1 MKRTVNLKR
10 YIEDCIRNRA
20 RRRRLCVLLGVLC
33 LALALGVMDR
43 LMKPAITV
51 TARPECGREEH
62 VHGEACYTRTL
73 VCGLDEGEG
82 HTHGEDCYAS
92 VLSCGKEEHTHDASC
107 YPEELA
113 EQTLEPEATIEVTV
127 TAEPEE
133 TIEATVTA
141 EPGETAEVIAT
152 AAPEETAEA
161 TPTAAPEETAEAAGT
176 AEPEET
182 AETTAEPEQTD
193 APQVSLDPL
202 DGPMTL
208 RAGEEGVWE
217 AHAPFAERL
226 TYELTNEQGETIAQG
241 DVSEGTVRLAIDRSG
256 LYLLRVTAHEGENQ
270 AAQCLNLAVSDG
282 ELVGGVTASL
292 SCFGGDEAAFDLHF
306 EGGVQPVSCRVSI
319 WQDGEL
325 LWEGEAQDAARAATR
340 ALETVSE
347 VTAKA
352 VWTDACGQSVQAEA
366 SMPCAV
372 RKIETRAEWERSF
385 AQLEKTGEWPND
397 LLELARTQLGY
408 EESAIN
414 FVVDEEG
421 ERHGYTRY
429 GDWYGNDHAAW
440 CAMYISFCL
449 HYADVPEAYFPIE
462 ANCAKWI
469 RALDN
474 RGLYLK
480 AGEYEPK
487 PGDLVFF
494 DWGGDGV
501 SDHVGLVEKAGGKLY
516 TIEGNKENRVMR
528 AEYELN
534 DRAICGYG
542 TLNGA
547 YQRALG
553 ANATETPLPEESVEP
568 TETSVPEES
577 MEPTET
583 PAPEESMEPTETPVP
598 EETPEPGTDEWN
610 RLAARIS
617 ALEIPADADEEA
629 LAQYDAALQ
638 ETLGAVLS
646 ARENGA
652 IDEGETA
659 KLLEALILRQAGG
672 ESGRFAA
679 LRETVSGLTQPAE
692 DASADEKVEYDA
704 ALSALREQLAGAYQ
718 AGKITKCEYSLLQL
732 LLEQT
737 PECPVQCVYTALEGA
752 VRVVHDESGELG
764 QETLTARILAPE
776 EQDYARCLQELSAL
790 LAPGGE
796 GIIAQ
801 AMLLEIG
808 FTGEGGAQV
817 TLRLTGET
825 AEFPRLLVAHRGE
838 NGWEWLESERL
849 TGEDGAAYVT
859 FRAQS
864 FSPFAVVG
872 DGARLLWPQDRA
884 PEPADARRASL
895 SDGPVFLIS
904 ARLDRLILPAGT
916 REAPSALR
924 AAPRAP
930 KRTNIKTYVERNNGT
945 FTITLLNPDNTEPE
959 KDEHGNYIVTAGQE
973 YRLTLGISAPDG
985 IAPGEYEYDLPA
997 GLTVSAGS
1005 GQFVVN
1011 GVTIGTWSVD
1021 ANGHVELHFYEH
1033 SDNYTHVTI
1042 SAGMGVTF
1050 SESENPIDFDGQITV
1065 VVNKP
1070 PQGEGFTLKKRA
1082 SFIEVDGVKTQIRWT
1097 VEVKSESSTSMA
1109 GKTITDGI
1117 QENNTGNHHYTDSDR
1132 TAGILITAA
1141 APDGTEY
1148 QWTVNGSGDGLTW
1161 TEHGWQYV
1169 FPEQVV
1175 IGGQTVALGKGW
1187 NYTFSYT
1194 TTICDTATT
1203 GIVPYRN
1210 TVTSGG
1216 VKEDGYI
1223 SQNKGGIGVGD
1234 VDKGGYLNEDM
1245 FRWQIE
1251 AELGGWSG
1259 EGKYTEWKLYDW
1271 LKIKDS
1277 KGNSLPDDLPHVG
1290 REEEA
1295 GKGDFNYNRP
1305 ENLRVTLQ
1313 RNGDSPILLK
1323 PCTEAGAD
1331 DLYAYQFEMGSTKRD
1346 YSWWLRLMMRCQ
1358 CTAQTCTD
1366 WSSSWEKC
1374 RKEVNGW
1381 CTCWRE
1387 RETVQVVIEY
1397 DTPAQVAL
1405 ERYGGVG
1412 NKVRNSVELYT
1423 TGGRVSSDLR
1433 EVVVPGAFKKT
1444 LSQQPGAQNE
1454 YTAAYTVTV
1463 NEGHL
1468 DLSGQQTLVIEDQMS
1483 ETLVYVPST
1492 LAVTATDTGGSVR
1505 TLKNGADYTSVYYP
1519 ELHMLAIT
1527 VNNPGTDMY
1536 TLTYEAQIVIPEGAT
1551 NVTYHNKATIT
1562 LFGKNYTSETKPTI
1576 LADITFAAKRYQVT
1590 VQKTDL
1596 LSGAVLPGATFGL
1609 FTKDGQ
1615 EITRGET
1622 GADGRLTFQTNVTA
1636 GVILKQ
1642 HTPYYIQELSAPK
1655 GYELSDKK
1663 HWLVFCDGA
1672 QADETCESLMSQYPG
1687 MIRVP
1692 AQEGAVIP
1700 ITNRYVAYEL
1710 PQTGGSG
1717 MLCYSIGG
1725 LALMAISLLFGGARK
1740 RKGER
1745 GAGR

>member
-113 EQTLEPEATIEVTV
+113 EQTLEPEATIEATV

-133 TIEATVTA
+133 TAEATPTA
-141 EPGETAEVIAT
+141 APEAPAEVTAT

-161 TPTAAPEETAEAAGT
+161 TPTAAPEETVEATGT

-202 DGPMTL
+202 DGPVKL

-217 AHAPFAERL
+217 AHAACAERL

-494 DWGGDGV
+494 DWEGDGV
-501 SDHVGLVEKAGGKLY
+501 ADHVGLVEKVDEKLH
-516 TIEGNKENRVMR
+516 TIEGNTANRVKR
-528 AEYELN
+528 VEYEPD

-542 TLNGA
+542 WLDGA
-547 YQRALG
+547 WQRYVEEHP
-553 ANATETPLPEESVEP
+553 TETPVPEESMEP
-568 TETSVPEES
+568 TETPVPEES

-598 EETPEPGTDEWN
+598 EETLEPGTDEWN

-718 AGKITKCEYSLLQL
+718 AGEITKCEYSLLQL
-732 LLEQT
+732 LLEQA

-764 QETLTARILAPE
+764 QEALTARILAPE
-776 EQDYARCLQELSAL
+776 DEEYAARLQELTAYLAL
-790 LAPGGE
+790 ENRGAA
-796 GIIAQ
+796 AQ

-808 FTGEGGAQV
+808 FTGEGSAQV
-817 TLRLTGET
+817 TLRLTDEVAAGEN
-825 AEFPRLLVAHRGE
+825 LLAAHRGE

-849 TGEDGAAYVT
+849 TGEDGAVYVT
-859 FRAQS
+859 FRAES
-864 FSPFAVVG
+864 FSTFAVLSLSETAAEGVELKDYCAG
-872 DGARLLWPQDRA
+872 RGGEMTLELRDAQGEPLMPGEDGAYRVQADETYLLRLSVRSEAGLDAGAYRFSLPERVLTDEAEGGVWAEA
-884 PEPADARRASL
+884 PEKGAWQTDADGHCVRIALTAPEGETGLALDVPLRFSAGDEPIALSEGLEVYCEGEPVVGEPGDDAAWQALCASGYFTYWSDRLREMETSPAKAPMRRA
-895 SDGPVFLIS
+895 
-904 ARLDRLILPAGT
+904 
-916 REAPSALR
+916 E
-924 AAPRAP
+924 
-930 KRTNIKTYVERNNGT
+930 
-945 FTITLLNPDNTEPE
+945 
-959 KDEHGNYIVTAGQE
+959 TAGQE
-973 YRLTLGISAPDG
+973 GNMPSGQQIVNGGGEESKSDGVTVSKTIAGTELENVFDITLTVKTATELSTFYEDPDMAVVVVMDISNTMKDLFGNTTRYEAAMEAAEAFIDQFAESSNGVSKVGYVAFNTHGHKIFDLQSCKDKTEAERLKNTMRQETGKIMGAYVTGDRNRFTNMEAGLMMAGDMLAGAKNKNKYIIFLSDGFPTTYISSGYSGYDPYDSTGRFYDHVLNKPCLYGTSYSDEAAIRARKMAMSIKDGGTKIFTIGIDIGGQDIQTFINQSEKAAGYSVVDRTGTTYEIGGPADKGAYKKWVGEKIGSGSEYYYDSTDTAGLESAYEQIFAQIKGEIESGSEAMWVTNDPLPTVGTTKYVEFINFFDKNGALRGPLSGSNDQDGENSAAFDGENSAIKWDLKKSGFAMTPEGGRTIYSYRLTYRVRLKNEAGGFVESGTYNTNDTTTLTYQVVETQDGQTVFSKKRTIDYPIPAVKGYLAELKFRKIDGNGLAVPGAVFTLAHAAECSACRGNGSAVPLGTFTATSDASGSVSFARIPSGHTYTLTETKVPDGYRADGNTYRVQVAYDQLTVTVTAPDG
-985 IAPGEYEYDLPA
+985 SIQIWNGDGNDA
-997 GLTVSAGS
+997 
-1005 GQFVVN
+1005 VVN
-1011 GVTIGTWSVD
+1011 IGLPRLPET
-1021 ANGHVELHFYEH
+1021 GG
-1033 SDNYTHVTI
+1033 T
-1042 SAGMGVTF
+1042 G
-1050 SESENPIDFDGQITV
+1050 
-1065 VVNKP
+1065 
-1070 PQGEGFTLKKRA
+1070 TLP
-1082 SFIEVDGVKTQIRWT
+1082 
-1097 VEVKSESSTSMA
+1097 
-1109 GKTITDGI
+1109 
-1117 QENNTGNHHYTDSDR
+1117 Y
-1132 TAGILITAA
+1132 
-1141 APDGTEY
+1141 
-1148 QWTVNGSGDGLTW
+1148 
-1161 TEHGWQYV
+1161 
-1169 FPEQVV
+1169 V
-1175 IGGQTVALGKGW
+1175 IGG
-1187 NYTFSYT
+1187 F
-1194 TTICDTATT
+1194 
-1203 GIVPYRN
+1203 
-1210 TVTSGG
+1210 
-1216 VKEDGYI
+1216 
-1223 SQNKGGIGVGD
+1223 
-1234 VDKGGYLNEDM
+1234 
-1245 FRWQIE
+1245 
-1251 AELGGWSG
+1251 
-1259 EGKYTEWKLYDW
+1259 
-1271 LKIKDS
+1271 
-1277 KGNSLPDDLPHVG
+1277 
-1290 REEEA
+1290 
-1295 GKGDFNYNRP
+1295 
-1305 ENLRVTLQ
+1305 
-1313 RNGDSPILLK
+1313 
-1323 PCTEAGAD
+1323 
-1331 DLYAYQFEMGSTKRD
+1331 
-1346 YSWWLRLMMRCQ
+1346 
-1358 CTAQTCTD
+1358 
-1366 WSSSWEKC
+1366 
-1374 RKEVNGW
+1374 
-1381 CTCWRE
+1381 
-1387 RETVQVVIEY
+1387 
-1397 DTPAQVAL
+1397 
-1405 ERYGGVG
+1405 
-1412 NKVRNSVELYT
+1412 
-1423 TGGRVSSDLR
+1423 
-1433 EVVVPGAFKKT
+1433 
-1444 LSQQPGAQNE
+1444 
-1454 YTAAYTVTV
+1454 
-1463 NEGHL
+1463 
-1468 DLSGQQTLVIEDQMS
+1468 
-1483 ETLVYVPST
+1483 
-1492 LAVTATDTGGSVR
+1492 
-1505 TLKNGADYTSVYYP
+1505 
-1519 ELHMLAIT
+1519 
-1527 VNNPGTDMY
+1527 
-1536 TLTYEAQIVIPEGAT
+1536 
-1551 NVTYHNKATIT
+1551 
-1562 LFGKNYTSETKPTI
+1562 
-1576 LADITFAAKRYQVT
+1576 
-1590 VQKTDL
+1590 
-1596 LSGAVLPGATFGL
+1596 
-1609 FTKDGQ
+1609 
-1615 EITRGET
+1615 
-1622 GADGRLTFQTNVTA
+1622 
-1636 GVILKQ
+1636 
-1642 HTPYYIQELSAPK
+1642 
-1655 GYELSDKK
+1655 
-1663 HWLVFCDGA
+1663 
-1672 QADETCESLMSQYPG
+1672 
-1687 MIRVP
+1687 
-1692 AQEGAVIP
+1692 
-1700 ITNRYVAYEL
+1700 
-1710 PQTGGSG
+1710 
-1717 MLCYSIGG
+1717 
-1725 LALMAISLLFGGARK
+1725 ALMAISLLCGRAMR

-1745 GAGR
+1745 GANR

>member
-113 EQTLEPEATIEVTV
+113 EQTLEPEATIEATV

-133 TIEATVTA
+133 TAEATA
-141 EPGETAEVIAT
+141 AAAPEETAEVTAT

-161 TPTAAPEETAEAAGT
+161 TPTAAPEETVEATGT

-202 DGPMTL
+202 DGPVKL

-217 AHAPFAERL
+217 AHAACAERL

-449 HYADVPEAYFPIE
+449 HYADVPEEYFPIE

-494 DWGGDGV
+494 DWEGDGV
-501 SDHVGLVEKAGGKLY
+501 ADHVGLVEKVDEKLH
-516 TIEGNKENRVMR
+516 TIEGNTANRVKR
-528 AEYELN
+528 VEYEPD

-542 TLNGA
+542 WLDGA
-547 YQRALG
+547 WQRYVEEHP
-553 ANATETPLPEESVEP
+553 TETPVPEESMEP
-568 TETSVPEES
+568 TETPVPEES

-598 EETPEPGTDEWN
+598 EETLEPGTDERN

-718 AGKITKCEYSLLQL
+718 AGEITKCEYSLLQL
-732 LLEQT
+732 LLEQA

-764 QETLTARILAPE
+764 QEALTARILAPE
-776 EQDYARCLQELSAL
+776 DEEYAARLQELTAYLAL
-790 LAPGGE
+790 ENRGAA
-796 GIIAQ
+796 AQ

-808 FTGEGGAQV
+808 FTGEGSAQV
-817 TLRLTGET
+817 TLRLTDEVAAGEN
-825 AEFPRLLVAHRGE
+825 LLAAHRGE

-859 FRAQS
+859 FRAES
-864 FSPFAVVG
+864 FSTFAVLSLSETAAEGVELKDYCAG
-872 DGARLLWPQDRA
+872 RGGEMTLELRDAQGEPLMPGEDGAYRVQADETYLLRLSVRSEAGLDAGAYRFSLPERVLTDEAEGGVWAEA
-884 PEPADARRASL
+884 PEKGAWQTDADGHCVRIALTAPEGETGLALDVPLRFSAGDEPIALSEGLEVYCEGEPVVGEPGDDAAWQALCASGYFTYWSDRLREMETSPAKAPMRRA
-895 SDGPVFLIS
+895 
-904 ARLDRLILPAGT
+904 
-916 REAPSALR
+916 E
-924 AAPRAP
+924 
-930 KRTNIKTYVERNNGT
+930 
-945 FTITLLNPDNTEPE
+945 
-959 KDEHGNYIVTAGQE
+959 TAGQE
-973 YRLTLGISAPDG
+973 GNMPSGQQIVNGGGEESKSDGVTVSKTIAGTELENVFDITLTVKTATELSTFYKDPDMAVVVVMDISNTMVTYKLGNITRYEAAMRAAENFIDEFTKSTSGISKIGYVAFNTDAHEIFNLQPCENEQQATTLKSLMRTRTKDIVTSDG
-985 IAPGEYEYDLPA
+985 YGVSNRRFTNIEA
-997 GLTVSAGS
+997 GLKRGADMLAGAKNEHKYIIFLSDGFPTTYSVGNSYS
-1005 GQFVVN
+1005 GYDPYCSSGTIGVDGVFYDVKQQKYCNYGTSYSDKAAIRAREMATRVKNN
-1011 GVTIGTWSVD
+1011 GVTIFSIGVD
-1021 ANGHVELHFYEH
+1021 V
-1033 SDNYTHVTI
+1033 
-1042 SAGMGVTF
+1042 
-1050 SESENPIDFDGQITV
+1050 
-1065 VVNKP
+1065 
-1070 PQGEGFTLKKRA
+1070 
-1082 SFIEVDGVKTQIRWT
+1082 
-1097 VEVKSESSTSMA
+1097 
-1109 GKTITDGI
+1109 
-1117 QENNTGNHHYTDSDR
+1117 
-1132 TAGILITAA
+1132 
-1141 APDGTEY
+1141 
-1148 QWTVNGSGDGLTW
+1148 GS
-1161 TEHGWQYV
+1161 
-1169 FPEQVV
+1169 
-1175 IGGQTVALGKGW
+1175 QTVAAYDKQTTNKDYSVVDRQVTKDYEVGAEDTADSFKNWLGNKIGSGYYYDSTDASGLQAAYDQIFAQIKGEIESGSEAMW
-1187 NYTFSYT
+1187 VTNDPLPTVSTSRFVEFIDFFDQGGALRGELLGSNTQGGENTARFEQGEAAIRWDLKKSGYT
-1194 TTICDTATT
+1194 TAQ
-1203 GIVPYRN
+1203 
-1210 TVTSGG
+1210 SGG
-1216 VKEDGYI
+1216 TTI
-1223 SQNKGGIGVGD
+1223 
-1234 VDKGGYLNEDM
+1234 
-1245 FRWQIE
+1245 
-1251 AELGGWSG
+1251 
-1259 EGKYTEWKLYDW
+1259 
-1271 LKIKDS
+1271 
-1277 KGNSLPDDLPHVG
+1277 
-1290 REEEA
+1290 
-1295 GKGDFNYNRP
+1295 
-1305 ENLRVTLQ
+1305 
-1313 RNGDSPILLK
+1313 
-1323 PCTEAGAD
+1323 
-1331 DLYAYQFEMGSTKRD
+1331 
-1346 YSWWLRLMMRCQ
+1346 YS
-1358 CTAQTCTD
+1358 
-1366 WSSSWEKC
+1366 
-1374 RKEVNGW
+1374 
-1381 CTCWRE
+1381 
-1387 RETVQVVIEY
+1387 
-1397 DTPAQVAL
+1397 
-1405 ERYGGVG
+1405 
-1412 NKVRNSVELYT
+1412 
-1423 TGGRVSSDLR
+1423 
-1433 EVVVPGAFKKT
+1433 
-1444 LSQQPGAQNE
+1444 
-1454 YTAAYTVTV
+1454 
-1463 NEGHL
+1463 
-1468 DLSGQQTLVIEDQMS
+1468 
-1483 ETLVYVPST
+1483 
-1492 LAVTATDTGGSVR
+1492 
-1505 TLKNGADYTSVYYP
+1505 
-1519 ELHMLAIT
+1519 
-1527 VNNPGTDMY
+1527 Y
-1536 TLTYEAQIVIPEGAT
+1536 TLTYRVRLKNEAGGFVESGTYNT
-1551 NVTYHNKATIT
+1551 NDTTT
-1562 LFGKNYTSETKPTI
+1562 LT
-1576 LADITFAAKRYQVT
+1576 YQVVKTQDGQT
-1590 VQKTDL
+1590 VFSEKRTIDYPIPAVKGYL
-1596 LSGAVLPGATFGL
+1596 AELKFRKIDGNGLAVPGAVFTLAHAAECSACRGDGTAVPLGTFTATS
-1609 FTKDGQ
+1609 
-1615 EITRGET
+1615 
-1622 GADGRLTFQTNVTA
+1622 GADGKVEFANIPSGHTYTLTETKVPDGYRADGNTYRVQVAYDQLTVTVTA
-1636 GVILKQ
+1636 PDGS
-1642 HTPYYIQELSAPK
+1642 IQT
-1655 GYELSDKK
+1655 
-1663 HWLVFCDGA
+1663 WDG
-1672 QADETCESLMSQYPG
+1672 DGTD
-1687 MIRVP
+1687 
-1692 AQEGAVIP
+1692 AVVNIG
-1700 ITNRYVAYEL
+1700 L
-1710 PQTGGSG
+1710 PRLPETGGTG
-1717 MLCYSIGG
+1717 ILPYVIGG
-1725 LALMAISLLFGGARK
+1725 FALMAISLLCGRAMR

>member
-113 EQTLEPEATIEVTV
+113 EQTLEPEATIEATV

-133 TIEATVTA
+133 TAEATA
-141 EPGETAEVIAT
+141 AAAPEETAEVTAT

-161 TPTAAPEETAEAAGT
+161 TPTAAPEETVEATGT

-202 DGPMTL
+202 DGPVKL

-217 AHAPFAERL
+217 AHAACAERL
-226 TYELTNEQGETIAQG
+226 TYEVTNEQGETIAQG

-340 ALETVSE
+340 TLETVSE

-494 DWGGDGV
+494 DWEGDGV
-501 SDHVGLVEKAGGKLY
+501 ADHVGLVEKVDEKLH
-516 TIEGNKENRVMR
+516 TIEGNTANRVKR
-528 AEYELN
+528 VEYEPD

-542 TLNGA
+542 WLDGA
-547 YQRALG
+547 WQRYVEEHP
-553 ANATETPLPEESVEP
+553 TETP
-568 TETSVPEES
+568 VPEES

-598 EETPEPGTDEWN
+598 EETLEPGTDEWN

-718 AGKITKCEYSLLQL
+718 AGEITKCEYSLLQL
-732 LLEQT
+732 LLEQA
-737 PECPVQCVYTALEGA
+737 PECPVQCVYTAREGA

-764 QETLTARILAPE
+764 QEALTARILAPE
-776 EQDYARCLQELSAL
+776 DEEYAARLQELTAYLAL
-790 LAPGGE
+790 ENRGAA
-796 GIIAQ
+796 AQ

-808 FTGEGGAQV
+808 FTGEGSAQV
-817 TLRLTGET
+817 TLRLTDEVAAGEN
-825 AEFPRLLVAHRGE
+825 LLAAHRGE

-849 TGEDGAAYVT
+849 TGEDGAVYVT
-859 FRAQS
+859 FRAES
-864 FSPFAVVG
+864 FSTFAVLSLSETAAEGVELKDYCAG
-872 DGARLLWPQDRA
+872 RGGEMTLELRDAQGEPLMPGEDGAYRVQADETYLLRLSVRSEAGLDAGAYRFSLPERVLTDEAEGGVWAEA
-884 PEPADARRASL
+884 PEKGAWQTDADGHCVRIALTAPEGETGLALDVPLRFSAGDEPIALSEGLEVYCEGEPVVDEPGDDAAWQALCASGYFTYWSDRLREMETSPAKAPMRRA
-895 SDGPVFLIS
+895 
-904 ARLDRLILPAGT
+904 
-916 REAPSALR
+916 E
-924 AAPRAP
+924 
-930 KRTNIKTYVERNNGT
+930 
-945 FTITLLNPDNTEPE
+945 
-959 KDEHGNYIVTAGQE
+959 TAGQE
-973 YRLTLGISAPDG
+973 GNMPSGQQIVNGGGEESKSDGVTVSKTIAGTELENVFDITLTVKTATELSTFYKDPDMAVVVVMDISNTMVTYMGDITRYEAAMRAADNFIDEFSKSTSGISKVGYVAFNTHGHRIFDLQSCKDETEAMRLKNTMRQETWKIMDAYVTGDPNRFTNMEAGLKMARDMLAGAKNKNKYIIFLSDGFPTTYISSGYSGYDATSSGGDRNANGTFVNRRNGYYCKYGTNYSDKAAIRARKMAGSIKNSDIEIFSIGVDIGGQSLPDFLSQGTTGTDHFSTVDCTNSDFEIGRDGTVANFENWLQYGIGSGVYYNSTNTEGLKNAYNQIFAQIKGEIESGSHAMWVTNDPLPTVGTTKYVEFINFFDKNGALRGPLSGSNTDHGENSAAFDGENSAIKWDLKKSGFAKTLEGGRTIYSYRLTYRVRLKNEVGDFVENGPYNTNDTTTLTYQVVETQDGQTVFSEKRTIDYPIPAVKGYLAELKFRKIDGNDLAVPGAVFTLAHAAECSACRGDETPVPLGTFTATSDASGSVSFARIPSGHTYTLTETKVPDGYRADGNTYRVQVAYDQLTVTVTAPDG
-985 IAPGEYEYDLPA
+985 SIQIWNGDGNDA
-997 GLTVSAGS
+997 
-1005 GQFVVN
+1005 VVN
-1011 GVTIGTWSVD
+1011 IGLPRLP
-1021 ANGHVELHFYEH
+1021 E
-1033 SDNYTHVTI
+1033 
-1042 SAGMGVTF
+1042 
-1050 SESENPIDFDGQITV
+1050 
-1065 VVNKP
+1065 
-1070 PQGEGFTLKKRA
+1070 
-1082 SFIEVDGVKTQIRWT
+1082 
-1097 VEVKSESSTSMA
+1097 
-1109 GKTITDGI
+1109 
-1117 QENNTGNHHYTDSDR
+1117 TGGT
-1132 TAGILITAA
+1132 GIL
-1141 APDGTEY
+1141 PY
-1148 QWTVNGSGDGLTW
+1148 
-1161 TEHGWQYV
+1161 
-1169 FPEQVV
+1169 V
-1175 IGGQTVALGKGW
+1175 IGGFV
-1187 NYTFSYT
+1187 
-1194 TTICDTATT
+1194 
-1203 GIVPYRN
+1203 
-1210 TVTSGG
+1210 
-1216 VKEDGYI
+1216 
-1223 SQNKGGIGVGD
+1223 
-1234 VDKGGYLNEDM
+1234 
-1245 FRWQIE
+1245 
-1251 AELGGWSG
+1251 
-1259 EGKYTEWKLYDW
+1259 
-1271 LKIKDS
+1271 
-1277 KGNSLPDDLPHVG
+1277 
-1290 REEEA
+1290 
-1295 GKGDFNYNRP
+1295 
-1305 ENLRVTLQ
+1305 
-1313 RNGDSPILLK
+1313 
-1323 PCTEAGAD
+1323 
-1331 DLYAYQFEMGSTKRD
+1331 
-1346 YSWWLRLMMRCQ
+1346 
-1358 CTAQTCTD
+1358 
-1366 WSSSWEKC
+1366 
-1374 RKEVNGW
+1374 
-1381 CTCWRE
+1381 
-1387 RETVQVVIEY
+1387 
-1397 DTPAQVAL
+1397 
-1405 ERYGGVG
+1405 
-1412 NKVRNSVELYT
+1412 
-1423 TGGRVSSDLR
+1423 
-1433 EVVVPGAFKKT
+1433 
-1444 LSQQPGAQNE
+1444 
-1454 YTAAYTVTV
+1454 
-1463 NEGHL
+1463 
-1468 DLSGQQTLVIEDQMS
+1468 
-1483 ETLVYVPST
+1483 
-1492 LAVTATDTGGSVR
+1492 
-1505 TLKNGADYTSVYYP
+1505 
-1519 ELHMLAIT
+1519 
-1527 VNNPGTDMY
+1527 
-1536 TLTYEAQIVIPEGAT
+1536 
-1551 NVTYHNKATIT
+1551 
-1562 LFGKNYTSETKPTI
+1562 
-1576 LADITFAAKRYQVT
+1576 
-1590 VQKTDL
+1590 
-1596 LSGAVLPGATFGL
+1596 
-1609 FTKDGQ
+1609 
-1615 EITRGET
+1615 
-1622 GADGRLTFQTNVTA
+1622 
-1636 GVILKQ
+1636 
-1642 HTPYYIQELSAPK
+1642 
-1655 GYELSDKK
+1655 
-1663 HWLVFCDGA
+1663 
-1672 QADETCESLMSQYPG
+1672 
-1687 MIRVP
+1687 
-1692 AQEGAVIP
+1692 
-1700 ITNRYVAYEL
+1700 
-1710 PQTGGSG
+1710 
-1717 MLCYSIGG
+1717 
-1725 LALMAISLLFGGARK
+1725 LMAISLLCGRAMR

>member
-113 EQTLEPEATIEVTV
+113 EQTLEPEATIEATV

-133 TIEATVTA
+133 TAEATA
-141 EPGETAEVIAT
+141 AAAPEETAEVTAT

-161 TPTAAPEETAEAAGT
+161 TPTAAPEETVEATGT

-202 DGPMTL
+202 DGPVKL

-217 AHAPFAERL
+217 AHAACAERL

-282 ELVGGVTASL
+282 ELVGGMTASL

-340 ALETVSE
+340 TLETVSE

-494 DWGGDGV
+494 DWEGDGV
-501 SDHVGLVEKAGGKLY
+501 ADHVGLVEKVDEKLH
-516 TIEGNKENRVMR
+516 TIEGNTANRVKR
-528 AEYELN
+528 VEYEPD

-542 TLNGA
+542 WLDGVW
-547 YQRALG
+547 QRYVEEHP
-553 ANATETPLPEESVEP
+553 TETP
-568 TETSVPEES
+568 VPEES

-598 EETPEPGTDEWN
+598 EETLEPGTDEWN

-718 AGKITKCEYSLLQL
+718 AGEITKCEYSLLQL
-732 LLEQT
+732 LLEQA

-764 QETLTARILAPE
+764 QEALTARILAPE
-776 EQDYARCLQELSAL
+776 DEEYAARLQELTAYLAL
-790 LAPGGE
+790 ENRGAA
-796 GIIAQ
+796 AQ

-808 FTGEGGAQV
+808 FTGEGSAQV
-817 TLRLTGET
+817 TLRLTDEVAAGEN
-825 AEFPRLLVAHRGE
+825 LLAAHRGE

-849 TGEDGAAYVT
+849 TGEDGAVYVT
-859 FRAQS
+859 FRAES
-864 FSPFAVVG
+864 FSTFAVLSLSETAAEGVELKDYCAGRGGEMTLELRDAQGEPLMPGEDGAYRVQADETYLLRLSVRSEAGLDAGAYRFSLPERVLTDEAEGGVWAEAPEKGAWQTDADGHCVRIALTAPEGETGLALDVPLRFSAGDEPIALSEGLEVYCEGEPVVGEPG
-872 DGARLLWPQDRA
+872 DGSGVRALAAKGFFTYWSDKLREDEERAAQSSLRA
-884 PEPADARRASL
+884 PVRAPQNTDMPSEKQVREKGGSRGDLNTDGVTVSKTIAGTELENVFDITLTVNTATDLSKIYEKPDMAVVIVMDISNSMVESQMDDGENRYEAAMLAAEDFLNRFAENTSETSKVGYVAFNTDAHEIFGMQSAKNVTALKNKMRTETAKIVNTGMYNETHDRFTNIEAGLNLGADMLAGAKNKNKYIIFL
-895 SDGPVFLIS
+895 SDGFPTTYIS
-904 ARLDRLILPAGT
+904 SGYSGYDPYDSTGRFYDHVLNKPCTYGTSYSDEAAIRARNMAMRIKDGGT
-916 REAPSALR
+916 
-924 AAPRAP
+924 
-930 KRTNIKTYVERNNGT
+930 KI
-945 FTITLLNPDNTEPE
+945 FTI
-959 KDEHGNYIVTAGQE
+959 
-973 YRLTLGISAPDG
+973 GID
-985 IAPGEYEYDLPA
+985 
-997 GLTVSAGS
+997 
-1005 GQFVVN
+1005 
-1011 GVTIGTWSVD
+1011 IGK
-1021 ANGHVELHFYEH
+1021 
-1033 SDNYTHVTI
+1033 
-1042 SAGMGVTF
+1042 
-1050 SESENPIDFDGQITV
+1050 Q
-1065 VVNKP
+1065 K
-1070 PQGEGFTLKKRA
+1070 
-1082 SFIEVDGVKTQIRWT
+1082 
-1097 VEVKSESSTSMA
+1097 
-1109 GKTITDGI
+1109 I
-1117 QENNTGNHHYTDSDR
+1117 QT
-1132 TAGILITAA
+1132 
-1141 APDGTEY
+1141 
-1148 QWTVNGSGDGLTW
+1148 
-1161 TEHGWQYV
+1161 
-1169 FPEQVV
+1169 
-1175 IGGQTVALGKGW
+1175 
-1187 NYTFSYT
+1187 
-1194 TTICDTATT
+1194 
-1203 GIVPYRN
+1203 
-1210 TVTSGG
+1210 
-1216 VKEDGYI
+1216 YI
-1223 SQNKGGIGVGD
+1223 SQSEKAAAYSVVDRTGTSYEIGGPEDESAYKKWVGEKIGSGSGFYYDSTNTTGLKNAYNEIFAQIKGEIESGSEAMWVTNDPLPTVSTSRFVEFID
-1234 VDKGGYLNEDM
+1234 FFDQGGALRGELLGSNTQGGENTAR
-1245 FRWQIE
+1245 FEQGEAAIRWD
-1251 AELGGWSG
+1251 LKKSG
-1259 EGKYTEWKLYDW
+1259 YT
-1271 LKIKDS
+1271 
-1277 KGNSLPDDLPHVG
+1277 
-1290 REEEA
+1290 
-1295 GKGDFNYNRP
+1295 
-1305 ENLRVTLQ
+1305 
-1313 RNGDSPILLK
+1313 
-1323 PCTEAGAD
+1323 
-1331 DLYAYQFEMGSTKRD
+1331 
-1346 YSWWLRLMMRCQ
+1346 
-1358 CTAQTCTD
+1358 TAQ
-1366 WSSSWEKC
+1366 S
-1374 RKEVNGW
+1374 
-1381 CTCWRE
+1381 
-1387 RETVQVVIEY
+1387 
-1397 DTPAQVAL
+1397 
-1405 ERYGGVG
+1405 GG
-1412 NKVRNSVELYT
+1412 T
-1423 TGGRVSSDLR
+1423 TIYS
-1433 EVVVPGAFKKT
+1433 
-1444 LSQQPGAQNE
+1444 
-1454 YTAAYTVTV
+1454 
-1463 NEGHL
+1463 
-1468 DLSGQQTLVIEDQMS
+1468 
-1483 ETLVYVPST
+1483 
-1492 LAVTATDTGGSVR
+1492 
-1505 TLKNGADYTSVYYP
+1505 
-1519 ELHMLAIT
+1519 
-1527 VNNPGTDMY
+1527 Y
-1536 TLTYEAQIVIPEGAT
+1536 TLTYRVRLKNEAGGFVENGPYNTNDTTTLTYQVVETQDGQTVFSEKRTIDYPIPAVKGYLAELKFRKIDGNGLAVPGAVFT
-1551 NVTYHNKATIT
+1551 LAHAAECSACRGNGTAVPLGTFTATSDASGSVSFARIPSGHTYT
-1562 LFGKNYTSETKPTI
+1562 LTETKVPDGYR
-1576 LADITFAAKRYQVT
+1576 ADGNTYRVQVAYDQLTVT
-1590 VQKTDL
+1590 VTAPDGSIQIWNGDGTD
-1596 LSGAVLPGATFGL
+1596 AVVNIGLPRL
-1609 FTKDGQ
+1609 P
-1615 EITRGET
+1615 ET
-1622 GADGRLTFQTNVTA
+1622 GGT
-1636 GVILKQ
+1636 GIL
-1642 HTPYYIQELSAPK
+1642 PY
-1655 GYELSDKK
+1655 
-1663 HWLVFCDGA
+1663 V
-1672 QADETCESLMSQYPG
+1672 
-1687 MIRVP
+1687 
-1692 AQEGAVIP
+1692 
-1700 ITNRYVAYEL
+1700 
-1710 PQTGGSG
+1710 
-1717 MLCYSIGG
+1717 IGG
-1725 LALMAISLLFGGARK
+1725 FALMAISLLCGCAMR

>member
-113 EQTLEPEATIEVTV
+113 EQTLEPEATIEATV

-133 TIEATVTA
+133 TAKATA
-141 EPGETAEVIAT
+141 AAAPEETAEVTAT

-161 TPTAAPEETAEAAGT
+161 TPTAAPEETVEATGT

-202 DGPMTL
+202 DGPVKL

-217 AHAPFAERL
+217 AHAACAERL

-282 ELVGGVTASL
+282 ELVGGMTASL

-494 DWGGDGV
+494 DWEGDGV
-501 SDHVGLVEKAGGKLY
+501 ADHVGLVEKVDEKLH
-516 TIEGNKENRVMR
+516 TIEGNTANRVKR
-528 AEYELN
+528 VEYEPD

-542 TLNGA
+542 WLDGA
-547 YQRALG
+547 WQRYVEEHP
-553 ANATETPLPEESVEP
+553 TETP
-568 TETSVPEES
+568 VPEES

-598 EETPEPGTDEWN
+598 EETLEPGTDEWN

-646 ARENGA
+646 ARESGA

-718 AGKITKCEYSLLQL
+718 AGEITKCEYSLLQL
-732 LLEQT
+732 LLEQA

-764 QETLTARILAPE
+764 QEALTARILAPE
-776 EQDYARCLQELSAL
+776 DEEYAAQLQELTAYLAL
-790 LAPGGE
+790 ENRGA
-796 GIIAQ
+796 AVQ

-808 FTGEGGAQV
+808 FTGEGSAQV
-817 TLRLTGET
+817 TLRLTDEVAAGEN
-825 AEFPRLLVAHRGE
+825 LLAAHRGE

-859 FRAQS
+859 FRAES
-864 FSPFAVVG
+864 FSTFAVLSLSETAAEGVELKDYCAG
-872 DGARLLWPQDRA
+872 RGGEMTLELRDAQGEPLMPGEDGA
-884 PEPADARRASL
+884 
-895 SDGPVFLIS
+895 
-904 ARLDRLILPAGT
+904 
-916 REAPSALR
+916 
-924 AAPRAP
+924 
-930 KRTNIKTYVERNNGT
+930 
-945 FTITLLNPDNTEPE
+945 
-959 KDEHGNYIVTAGQE
+959 
-973 YRLTLGISAPDG
+973 YR
-985 IAPGEYEYDLPA
+985 
-997 GLTVSAGS
+997 V
-1005 GQFVVN
+1005 
-1011 GVTIGTWSVD
+1011 
-1021 ANGHVELHFYEH
+1021 
-1033 SDNYTHVTI
+1033 
-1042 SAGMGVTF
+1042 
-1050 SESENPIDFDGQITV
+1050 
-1065 VVNKP
+1065 
-1070 PQGEGFTLKKRA
+1070 
-1082 SFIEVDGVKTQIRWT
+1082 
-1097 VEVKSESSTSMA
+1097 
-1109 GKTITDGI
+1109 
-1117 QENNTGNHHYTDSDR
+1117 
-1132 TAGILITAA
+1132 
-1141 APDGTEY
+1141 
-1148 QWTVNGSGDGLTW
+1148 
-1161 TEHGWQYV
+1161 
-1169 FPEQVV
+1169 
-1175 IGGQTVALGKGW
+1175 
-1187 NYTFSYT
+1187 
-1194 TTICDTATT
+1194 
-1203 GIVPYRN
+1203 
-1210 TVTSGG
+1210 
-1216 VKEDGYI
+1216 
-1223 SQNKGGIGVGD
+1223 
-1234 VDKGGYLNEDM
+1234 
-1245 FRWQIE
+1245 
-1251 AELGGWSG
+1251 
-1259 EGKYTEWKLYDW
+1259 
-1271 LKIKDS
+1271 
-1277 KGNSLPDDLPHVG
+1277 
-1290 REEEA
+1290 
-1295 GKGDFNYNRP
+1295 
-1305 ENLRVTLQ
+1305 
-1313 RNGDSPILLK
+1313 
-1323 PCTEAGAD
+1323 
-1331 DLYAYQFEMGSTKRD
+1331 
-1346 YSWWLRLMMRCQ
+1346 
-1358 CTAQTCTD
+1358 
-1366 WSSSWEKC
+1366 
-1374 RKEVNGW
+1374 
-1381 CTCWRE
+1381 
-1387 RETVQVVIEY
+1387 
-1397 DTPAQVAL
+1397 
-1405 ERYGGVG
+1405 
-1412 NKVRNSVELYT
+1412 
-1423 TGGRVSSDLR
+1423 
-1433 EVVVPGAFKKT
+1433 
-1444 LSQQPGAQNE
+1444 
-1454 YTAAYTVTV
+1454 
-1463 NEGHL
+1463 
-1468 DLSGQQTLVIEDQMS
+1468 
-1483 ETLVYVPST
+1483 
-1492 LAVTATDTGGSVR
+1492 
-1505 TLKNGADYTSVYYP
+1505 
-1519 ELHMLAIT
+1519 
-1527 VNNPGTDMY
+1527 
-1536 TLTYEAQIVIPEGAT
+1536 
-1551 NVTYHNKATIT
+1551 
-1562 LFGKNYTSETKPTI
+1562 
-1576 LADITFAAKRYQVT
+1576 
-1590 VQKTDL
+1590 
-1596 LSGAVLPGATFGL
+1596 
-1609 FTKDGQ
+1609 
-1615 EITRGET
+1615 
-1622 GADGRLTFQTNVTA
+1622 
-1636 GVILKQ
+1636 
-1642 HTPYYIQELSAPK
+1642 
-1655 GYELSDKK
+1655 
-1663 HWLVFCDGA
+1663 
-1672 QADETCESLMSQYPG
+1672 QADETYLLRLSVRSEAGLDAGAYRFSLPERVLTDEAEGGVWAEAPEKGAWQTDADGHCVRIALTAPEGETGLALDVPLRFAAGDEPIALSEGLEVYCVGEPILGESGDGSGVRALAAKGFFTYWSDKLREDEERAVQSSLRAPVRAPQNSDMPSETQVVEKGGSNGDLNTDGVTVSKTIAGTELENVFDITLTVNTATDLSKIYEKPDMAVVIVMDISNSMVESQMDDGLNRYEAAMLAAEDFLNRFAENTSETSKVGYVVFNTDAHEIFGMQSAKDVTALKNTMRTETKKIVYTGEYHVTHNRFTNIEAGLKLGSDMLARVKNKNKYIIFLSDGFPTTYISSGYNGYDPYDSTGRFYDHVLNKPCLYGTSYSDEAAIRARKKAMSIKDGGTKIFTIGIDIGKQKIQTYITQSEKAAEHSVVDRTG
-1687 MIRVP
+1687 TTYEIGGP
-1692 AQEGAVIP
+1692 ADEGAYKKWVGEKIGSGSGFYYDSTNTTGLKNAYNEIFAQIKGEIESGSEAMWVTNDPLPTMGTTEYVEFINFFDKNGALRGPLSGSNTDHGENSAAFDGENSAIKWDLKKSGFAMTLEEGRTIYSYRLTYRVRLKNEVGGFVENGPYNTNDTTTLTYQVVETQDGQTVFSEKRTIDYPIP
-1700 ITNRYVAYEL
+1700 AVKGYLAELKFRKIDGNDLAVPGAVFTLAHAAECSACRGDETPVPLGTFTATSDASGSVSFARIPSGHTYTLTETKVPDGYRADGNTYRVQVAYDQLTVTVTAPDGSIQIWNGDGNDAVVNIGL
-1710 PQTGGSG
+1710 PRLPETGGTG
-1717 MLCYSIGG
+1717 TLPYVIGG
-1725 LALMAISLLFGGARK
+1725 FALMAISLLCGRAMR

-1745 GAGR
+1745 GANR